1 MKPSI
6 QLRLGQHLTMT
17 PQLQQ
22 AIRLLQL
29 SSIDLKQEIQE
40 ALESNL
46 ILEVEED
53 DPGDTQEK
61 NKSGEVAEDAPTQND
76 SNNEQE
82 INVETEVI
90 PNELPVDSNWDDQ
103 FDMPISR
110 QSSALSEDYDALAQ
124 QSQQPSLRDY
134 LMWQLNL
141 TPFSEQDRGIAT
153 AIIDGIDPNGYLI
166 PELDEIISDMGHEN
180 TGQEEVTS
188 VLHRIQRF
196 DPPGIAARNLQECLL
211 LQLEQLPTDTP
222 LKTQAVKLLDKHFE
236 LLTSNSEARIQRT
249 LKVSVDQVAEL
260 MHLIRSLD
268 PHPGERIS
276 PTETTYV
283 EPDVFVRKLDGRWVV
298 TLNPGTSPKLRV
310 NADYANLVRRAD
322 NSADNLTLKDH
333 LQEARWF
340 IKSLQSRNETLIK
353 VARNI
358 VELQQ
363 GFFDH
368 GDEAM
373 KPLVLRTIAEALD
386 MHESTIS
393 RVTSQKYMHTPRGTY
408 EFKYFF
414 SSHVGNEA
422 TGNHSST
429 AVRARIKKMIH
440 SEHPE
445 KPLSDNRITARL
457 KEQGISIAR
466 RTVAKYRDSMAIPSS
481 SDRKR
486 MI

>member
-29 SSIDLKQEIQE
+29 STLDLKQEIQE

-46 ILEVEED
+46 MLEVEDED
-53 DPGDTQEK
+53 AGDGQEK
-61 NKSGEVAEDAPTQND
+61 NKPEEAEENAAAQND
-76 SNNEQE
+76 SSNERE
-82 INVETEVI
+82 IDVETEVI
-90 PNELPVDSNWDDQ
+90 PSELAVDSNWDDQ

-124 QSQQPSLRDY
+124 QSQEPSLRDH

-141 TPFSEQDRGIAT
+141 TPFSDHDRGIAT
-153 AIIDGIDPNGYLI
+153 AIIDGINPSGYLV
-166 PELDEIISDMGHEN
+166 PELDEIISDMDNDNIGL
-180 TGQEEVTS
+180 EEVTS
-188 VLHRIQRF
+188 VLHRLQRF
-196 DPPGIAARNLQECLL
+196 DPPGIAARNPRECLL
-211 LQLEQLPTDTP
+211 LQLEQLPEDTP
-222 LKTQAVKLLDKHFE
+222 LKTEASKLLDKHFE
-236 LLTSNSEARIQRT
+236 LLTSNNEARIRRV
-249 LKVSVDQVAEL
+249 LKISGDQVQEL

-283 EPDVFVRKLDGRWVV
+283 EPDVFVRKIGGRWVV

-322 NSADNLTLKDH
+322 NSADNVTLKDH

-358 VELQQ
+358 VDLQQ
-363 GFFDH
+363 GFFEH

-393 RVTSQKYMHTPRGTY
+393 RVTSQKYMNTPMGTL

-414 SSHVGNEA
+414 SSHVSTSDGGDASATAIRALIRKLVAAEEA
-422 TGNHSST
+422 
-429 AVRARIKKMIH
+429 A
-440 SEHPE
+440 
-445 KPLSDNRITARL
+445 KPLSDNKIATL
-457 KEQGISIAR
+457 LSDQGINVAR
-466 RTVAKYRDSMAIPSS
+466 RTVAKYREAMSIPPSNE
-481 SDRKR
+481 RKR
-486 MI
+486 LI